1 VDQKTSILFLF
12 LLLSCSSL
20 LLFPRIAWE
29 VFALQVFFLSL
40 KFKLLLKYFKNH
52 EFTGLDIFL
61 FLFITSLGVINHFIF
76 IFESLGLTVAA
87 LSLHLRYFNKTTI
100 QLFYLSFLSL
110 TVVSIIYVT
119 QPLISDEIFQA
130 YRYILLII
138 SLAVLALFS
147 KVFIRTQQ
155 QISQILSLPPRFK
168 QIFSWLAGVFL
179 LLLSLFLLRN
189 FLTIH
194 SQSFLGTISGIIV
207 IERLSSSLLTV
218 LEKQWLEITWIALI
232 SIFILRGLQKLI
244 NNNTTNNLQTEVFFY
259 LYPLFCLLFVSLA
272 PGNSDR
278 YYIIPG
284 YLFLI
289 AFPLVVRSQYITYQ
303 VRYLYLSLIIL
314 TNHHD

>member
-1 VDQKTSILFLF
+1 
-12 LLLSCSSL
+12 
-20 LLFPRIAWE
+20 
-29 VFALQVFFLSL
+29 
-40 KFKLLLKYFKNH
+40 
-52 EFTGLDIFL
+52 
-61 FLFITSLGVINHFIF
+61 
-76 IFESLGLTVAA
+76 
-87 LSLHLRYFNKTTI
+87 
-100 QLFYLSFLSL
+100 
-110 TVVSIIYVT
+110 
-119 QPLISDEIFQA
+119 
-130 YRYILLII
+130 
-138 SLAVLALFS
+138 
-147 KVFIRTQQ
+147 
-155 QISQILSLPPRFK
+155 LPPRFK

-244 NNNTTNNLQTEVFFY
+244 NNNTANNLQTEVFFY

-303 VRYLYLSLIIL
+303 VCYLYLSLIIL
-314 TNHHD
+314 LGFTFTLQQTLLWRSILASENESPRLIHYGNFQDLCYHFLKHNQLLQFLQEKQIC